1 MILTSKPPA
10 QTSGLKRIGQKG
22 ETEKMRL
29 SGKVAIVTGGASG
42 FGREIARRY
51 AEEGARVTVADLNMA
66 GAQVVADAIGET
78 ALPVM
83 VDVSEGNQYRAMV
96 EATLEAFGNLDVVV
110 NNAGIAHPN
119 QPLLDVDEVTFS
131 RVFSVNV
138 KSLYHSAQTVIPYF
152 RKRGKG
158 LILNMASTAGIR
170 PRPGLTWYNGSKG
183 AIIALTKSMA
193 IELGPEKIRVNA
205 ICPVASETG
214 MFKDFI
220 GEDTLERRAGIIA
233 TVPMGRFSEPIDI
246 AQAAVFLASDEAS
259 FITGIAME
267 VDGGRCI

>member
-10 QTSGLKRIGQKG
+10 QNSGLKRIGQRG

-83 VDVSEGNQYRAMV
+83 VDVSEGDQYRAMV

-131 RVFSVNV
+131 RVFS
-138 KSLYHSAQTVIPYF
+138 
-152 RKRGKG
+152 
-158 LILNMASTAGIR
+158 
-170 PRPGLTWYNGSKG
+170 
-183 AIIALTKSMA
+183 
-193 IELGPEKIRVNA
+193 
-205 ICPVASETG
+205 
-214 MFKDFI
+214 
-220 GEDTLERRAGIIA
+220 
-233 TVPMGRFSEPIDI
+233 
-246 AQAAVFLASDEAS
+246 
-259 FITGIAME
+259 
-267 VDGGRCI
+267 